1 MKCNN
6 RGHESVNCPMNTM
19 RSRSSGSGAQL
30 FSFAFMAIAEEAPS
44 VPLPASLQASG
55 DAPPGATATAR
66 ATDIISDSEESDS
79 QATPKAKS
87 GKMAARRDPDA
98 MQDIVLDT
106 PVEPIQVKK
115 GKDHKGLMD
124 PKPKVR
130 RVQDANLSLDDL
142 MTEGR
147 MRQRTCLSSAGKP
160 GGLWGVTLRSGYMEK
175 LQVKAAMAWR
185 CPGGARRVTRRP
197 L

>member
-30 FSFAFMAIAEEAPS
+30 FSFAFMAVAEEAPS
-44 VPLPASLQASG
+44 VPPSASLQASG
-55 DAPPGATATAR
+55 GVPPGATAVAR
-66 ATDIISDSEESDS
+66 ATDISSDSDEPDS
-79 QATPKAKS
+79 QATSVVRP
-87 GKMAARRDPDA
+87 GRMAARRDPDA

-106 PVEPIQVKK
+106 PVEPILVKK
-115 GKDHKGLMD
+115 GKDHRGLMD

-130 RVQDANLSLDDL
+130 RVQDANLSLDEL

-147 MRQRTCLSSAGKP
+147 MRQRTCLSSTGKP
-160 GGLWGVTLRSGYMEK
+160 EGLWHLEQR
-175 LQVKAAMAWR
+175 
-185 CPGGARRVTRRP
+185 AR
-197 L
+197 